1 MTTPLRGA
9 IVGRDPNK
17 EQPMASDQHLVLAF
31 FDNEAAADGAA
42 DAVRSWAKTNPRV
55 ELEALGVLVRD
66 VHGEVKT
73 HKLGPRETSKG
84 LGIGVVLGA
93 VAAVASGGIS
103 LLEGVAVG
111 GAGGGVLG
119 SLFHKSLG
127 MTREDLDRISS
138 RLDAGHAAVGA
149 LVLPAQ
155 ADAVSEE
162 LQALGGE
169 PEVHP
174 VSSEQLA
181 AAGTS
186 S

>member
-1 MTTPLRGA
+1 
-9 IVGRDPNK
+9 
-17 EQPMASDQHLVLAF
+17 MASDPQLVLAF

-42 DAVRSWAKTNPRV
+42 DALRTWAKTNQGV

-66 VHGEVKT
+66 EHGEVKT
-73 HKLGPRETSKG
+73 HKLGPRETNKG
-84 LGIGVVLGA
+84 LGIGVVLGT

-149 LVLPAQ
+149 LVPPAQ
-155 ADAVSEE
+155 ASAITEE
-162 LQALGGE
+162 LEALGGE
-169 PEVHP
+169 PEVHR
-174 VSSEQLA
+174 VSSEALA
-181 AAGTS
+181 AVGTTS
-186 S
+186 